1 MLETC
6 SELPED
12 EILTEAAAELLS
24 ERLVTPLQIIQYLD
38 LALQEA
44 YKIGQKPVS
53 AEMIASVLAQ
63 DINGLESTLT
73 RHGYG
78 FKVVADLLNVRP
90 AEIRSFLQ
98 GRLTA
103 NRAQELR
110 DDMLAAG
117 IPL

>member
-1 MLETC
+1 
-6 SELPED
+6 
-12 EILTEAAAELLS
+12 LLIAN
-24 ERLVTPLQIIQYLD
+24 PLRISC
-38 LALQEA
+38 AL
-44 YKIGQKPVS
+44 Y
-53 AEMIASVLAQ
+53 LAQ

-73 RHGYG
+73 RHGYS

-110 DDMLAAG
+110 EDMLAAG